1 MCDYS
6 LILLK
11 KEGSKEKIMESVDL
25 ITKKDKTYV
34 AQNIFGEKKEI
45 TGYLVCFDGSKN
57 EIVFQEE

>member
-11 KEGSKEKIMESVDL
+11 KQGSKEKIMESVDL
-25 ITKKDKTYV
+25 ITKNDKSYI

-45 TGYLVCFDGSKN
+45 KGYFVCFDGSKN
-57 EIVFQEE
+57 EILFQEE

>member
-11 KEGSKEKIMESVDL
+11 KQGSKEKIMESVDL
-25 ITKKDKTYV
+25 ITKNDKSYI

-45 TGYLVCFDGSKN
+45 RGHFVCFDGSKN
-57 EIVFQEE
+57 EILFQEE

>member
-11 KEGSKEKIMESVDL
+11 KQGAKEKIMESVDL
-25 ITKKDKTYV
+25 ITKNDKSYI

-45 TGYLVCFDGSKN
+45 TGHFICFDGSKN
-57 EIVFQEE
+57 EILFQEE